1 MSRLTVLNT
10 KWFSQLDTTQIIGI
24 IKAQDNITGE
34 IFFYI
39 GVTNGEDEKNDTI
52 RILEYGH
59 KVTQNFIDKLVEE

>member
-1 MSRLTVLNT
+1 MSSLTVLST

-39 GVTNGEDEKNDTI
+39 GVTNGEDEKNDII